1 MINKLEELINKI
13 QAAKDAYY
21 NSGDTIMSDAE
32 YDKLVDQAAH
42 LGYIETVGSKAA
54 DALPKITHDHLML
67 SLDKVHTI
75 EDVDKF
81 IGNRPSLFM
90 YKLDGLTCSATYND
104 GILVRLE
111 TRGDGYVGNDIMV
124 HAKSFDNLPLTIDRP
139 GKYVVDGE
147 AIILRKDFDKI
158 NEKLPEDQKY
168 KNPRNLAAGT
178 LNLLDPTISRT
189 RHLKFYVWDVIDG
202 HDDTLQKSLDN
213 ALDLGFDIAPYA
225 ICRDNSALM
234 IPALKV
240 DADEDGV
247 PIDGIVIKYND
258 MSLRDT
264 LGHTG
269 HHFQNAKAYKYEDET
284 YPTKLIRV
292 EWTQGKTGQL
302 TPVAIFE
309 PVVIDGTVVEKASMH
324 NISIMKQ
331 LHPTIGCTCYIYKAN
346 QIIPQVDF
354 CEDDG
359 IDEIDIPTICPTCG
373 GVTNIVKDNQSEVLM
388 CTNPNCSG
396 KLLGRLKHFV
406 SKKGMDI
413 DGLSEATLSKF
424 IDLGW
429 LNNFTDI
436 YRLPVHYKQIINLD
450 GFGRKSADNL
460 LEAMGNSRQNVK
472 LENFITAL
480 SIPGIGEG
488 QTKVIC
494 KKYPTWHEFCRAVE
508 EEDLTQIDG
517 IGDVLNRNIKTW
529 FADPENIEQAFTLAG
544 IMEFAK
550 PEFMNKPTLTSQ
562 IAGLTFVV
570 TGSVEH
576 FKNRDELKTKIESLG
591 GKCAGSVSK
600 KTDYLIN
607 NDVSSTSGKNK
618 KAIELNI
625 PIISEEDFL
634 ELIKK

>member
-1 MINKLEELINKI
+1 MINRLEELTNKI

-32 YDKLVDQAAH
+32 YDRLVDQAMH

-81 IGNRPSLFM
+81 IGNRAALFM

-124 HAKSFDNLPLTIDRP
+124 HAKSFDNLPLTIDKP

-158 NEKLPEDQKY
+158 NDKLPEDQKY

-178 LNLLDPTISRT
+178 LNLLDPAISLT
-189 RHLKFYVWDVIDG
+189 RHLKFYVWDVIEGYDN
-202 HDDTLQKSLDN
+202 TLQKSLDN

-258 MSLRDT
+258 MSLRDA

-284 YPTKLIRV
+284 YPTKLIRI

-359 IDEIDIPTICPTCG
+359 VSEIDTPVVCPTCG
-373 GVTNIVKDNQSEVLM
+373 GITNIVKDNQSEVLM

-396 KLLGRLKHFV
+396 KLLGKLKHFV

-429 LNNFTDI
+429 INNFIDI
-436 YRLPVHYKQIINLD
+436 YTLGNHYQQMINLD
-450 GFGRKSADNL
+450 GFGKKSADNL
-460 LEAMGNSRQNVK
+460 IKALDESRKNVK

-494 KKYPTWHEFCRAVE
+494 RKYTTWDKFHNAAISSADFS
-508 EEDLTQIDG
+508 QIDG
-517 IGDVLNRNIKTW
+517 IGNVLNRNIHTW
-529 FADPENIEQAFTLAG
+529 FKSDDNDKQSVSLAG
-544 IMEFAK
+544 IMNFASD
-550 PEFMNKPTLTSQ
+550 FMNEPVGSTPIS
-562 IAGLTFVV
+562 GMTFVV

-576 FKNRDELKTKIESLG
+576 FNNRDELKAKIESLG

-607 NDVSSTSGKNK
+607 NDVGSTSGKNK

-634 ELIKK
+634 ELINK

>member
-1 MINKLEELINKI
+1 MDKLQELTQKI
-13 QAAKDAYY
+13 QTAKEAYY
-21 NSGDTIMSDAE
+21 GSGRTIMSDTE
-32 YDKLVDQAAH
+32 YDKLVDQAAR
-42 LGYIETVGSKAA
+42 LGYIETVGSKVA
-54 DALPKITHDHLML
+54 DNLPKITHDHLML
-67 SLDKVHTI
+67 SLDKVHTA
-75 EDVDKF
+75 EEVTKF
-81 IGNRPSLFM
+81 VGNKDAVLM
-90 YKLDGLTCSATYND
+90 YKMDGLTCSATYQD
-104 GILVRLE
+104 GVLTRLE
-111 TRGDGYVGNDIMV
+111 TRGNGEVGNDILI
-124 HAKSFDNLPLTIDRP
+124 HAKSFDNLPLVIDKP

-147 AIILRKDFDKI
+147 AVILYGDFEKI
-158 NEKLPEDQKY
+158 NERLPEDQKY

-178 LNLLDPTISRT
+178 LNLLNPSISKT
-189 RHLKFYVWDVIDG
+189 RHLKFYVWDVIEG
-202 HDDTLQKSLDN
+202 GLSTLHEGLDE
-213 ALDLGFDIAPYA
+213 ATDLGFTTVPYA
-225 ICRDNSALM
+225 ICHGNIDAMLGAIR
-234 IPALKV
+234 V
-240 DADEDGV
+240 DAAEDGI
-247 PIDGIVIKYND
+247 PIDGVVIKYD
-258 MSLRDT
+258 DVSLRDE

-269 HHFQNAKAYKYEDET
+269 HHFLNAKAYKYEDET

-292 EWTQGKTGQL
+292 DWTQGKTGQL

-309 PVVIDGTVVEKASMH
+309 PVIIDGTVVEKASMH

-331 LHPTIGCTCYIYKAN
+331 LHPTIGCTCYIYKSN
-346 QIIPQVDF
+346 QIIPQIDF

-359 IDEIDIPTICPTCG
+359 TDEIEIPTVCPTCG
-373 GVTNIVKDNQSEVLM
+373 GAAQVIKDNQSEVLM

-396 KLLGRLKHFV
+396 KLLGKLKHFV

-517 IGDVLNRNIKTW
+517 IGEVLNRNIKTW

-591 GKCAGSVSK
+591 GKCTGSVTK

-607 NDVSSTSGKNK
+607 NDVASMSGKNQ
-618 KAIELNI
+618 KAKDLGV
-625 PIISEEDFL
+625 PIISEADFL
-634 ELIKK
+634 KMIGE

>member
-1 MINKLEELINKI
+1 MDKLKELTQKI
-13 QAAKDAYY
+13 IEAKEAYY
-21 NSGDTIMSDAE
+21 GSGRTIMSDAE

-42 LGYIETVGSKAA
+42 LGYIETVGNKVA
-54 DALPKITHDHLML
+54 DNLPKITHDHLML
-67 SLDKVHTI
+67 SLDKVHTA
-75 EDVDKF
+75 EEVEKF
-81 IGNRPSLFM
+81 IGDKAAVLM
-90 YKLDGLTCSATYND
+90 YKMDGLTCSATYQD
-104 GILVRLE
+104 GVLIRLE
-111 TRGDGYVGNDIMV
+111 TRGNGEVGNNILV
-124 HAKSFDNLPLTIDRP
+124 HAKSFDNLPLTIEKP

-147 AIILRKDFDKI
+147 AVILYSDFEKI

-178 LNLLDPTISRT
+178 LNLLDPSISKI
-189 RHLKFYVWDVIDG
+189 RHLKFYVWDVIEG
-202 HDDTLQKSLDN
+202 GLSTLHEGLDEAAN
-213 ALDLGFDIAPYA
+213 LGFTTVPYA
-225 ICRDNSALM
+225 ICRGNIDAMLGA
-234 IPALKV
+234 IRV
-240 DADEDGV
+240 DAAEDGI
-247 PIDGIVIKYND
+247 PIDGVVIKYD
-258 MSLRDT
+258 DISLREK

-269 HHFQNAKAYKYEDET
+269 HHFLNAKAYKYEDET

-292 EWTQGKTGQL
+292 DWTQGKTGQL

-309 PVVIDGTVVEKASMH
+309 PVIIDGTVIEKASMH

-346 QIIPQVDF
+346 QIIPQIDF

-359 IDEIDIPTICPTCG
+359 TDEIEIPTVCPTCG
-373 GVTNIVKDNQSEVLM
+373 GAAQVIKDNQSEVLM

-396 KLLGRLKHFV
+396 KLLGKLKHFV

-494 KKYPTWHEFCRAVE
+494 KKYPTWYEFCRAVE

-517 IGDVLNRNIKTW
+517 IGEILNRNIKTW
-529 FADPENIEQAFTLAG
+529 FADPENIEQAFTLAS

-591 GKCAGSVSK
+591 GKCTGSVTK

-607 NDVSSTSGKNK
+607 NDVTSVSGKNQ
-618 KAIELNI
+618 KAKDLGV
-625 PIISEEDFL
+625 PIISEADFL
-634 ELIKK
+634 KMIGE